1 MADSLPI
8 VLAIDQGSG
17 STKALAIDVEGR
29 VLGQSEVKIT
39 TTFPQTGWVEQD
51 PEEIWQSVVKASK
64 EITMNHKISAVGLS
78 IQRESVLFWD
88 RKTSK
93 ALTSV
98 ITWQDRRA
106 SDLAEKQREN
116 AAQVQDISGLQLD
129 PMFSALK
136 AQWLFENNHFG
147 DTDICIGTIDSW
159 IAFKLGAGHIVE
171 AGSASRTQL
180 LDIQSGQWSP
190 ALLAIFNIDKSQ
202 LPRVCASD
210 EKHICT
216 NMDQLG
222 LSNDVPL
229 SGIMGD
235 SHAAL
240 FAHQGWKAGNFKATF
255 GTGTSLMGLT
265 ESKPQT
271 IAWQVNGEITRA
283 AEANILSTGSTL
295 VWLAELLE
303 TTPDELAKLAP
314 ESTQQVEIVPAFNGL
329 GAPWWDREA
338 TGTIAGLTRG
348 SSRADLAAAALRSTA
363 AQIND
368 VLEDFAKSNIQITS
382 LYADGGGAR
391 NKFLMQ
397 MLADLSGK
405 KIRSSQLLELSAFGV
420 AMVAA
425 LGAGAVTIAE
435 IEKIE
440 LKYDEYL
447 PQVTEPER
455 HERLKTWRKAL
466 AASRMKTQ

>member
-1 MADSLPI
+1 MADNAPI

-17 STKALAIDVEGR
+17 STKALAIDIKGH
-29 VLGQSEVKIT
+29 VLAQAEVKIA
-39 TTFPQTGWVEQD
+39 TTFPQSGWVEQD
-51 PEEIWQSVVKASK
+51 PEEIWQSVVTASK
-64 EITMNHKISAVGLS
+64 EIIHLHKISAVGLS
-78 IQRESVLFWD
+78 IQRESVLLWD
-88 RKTSK
+88 AKTGK
-93 ALTSV
+93 ALTNV

-106 SDLAEKQREN
+106 SDLAEKQVKN
-116 AAQVQDISGLQLD
+116 AEKVRSISGLELD

-136 AQWLFENNHFG
+136 AQWLFENNTF
-147 DTDICIGTIDSW
+147 DSKAICIGTIDSW

-171 AGSASRTQL
+171 TGSASRTQL
-180 LDIQSGQWSP
+180 LDLQSGQWSTE
-190 ALLAIFNIDKSQ
+190 LLSIFNIDQSQ

-216 NMDQLG
+216 NMQALG
-222 LSNDVPL
+222 LTNDVPL

-295 VWLAELLE
+295 VWLAALLG
-303 TTPDELAKLAP
+303 TTPDELAQLAP

-338 TGTIAGLTRG
+338 TGIIAGLTRG

-391 NKFLMQ
+391 NKYLMQ
-397 MLADLSGK
+397 MLADLTGK
-405 KIRSSQLLELSAFGV
+405 KIKSSQLLELSAFGA

-425 LGAGAVTIAE
+425 LGAGLTTLAD

-447 PQVTEPER
+447 PKISEPER
-455 HERLKTWRKAL
+455 QERLKTWRKAL

>member
-1 MADSLPI
+1 MADNAPI

-17 STKALAIDVEGR
+17 STKALAIDIKGY
-29 VLGQSEVKIT
+29 VLAQAEVKIA
-39 TTFPQTGWVEQD
+39 TTFPQSGWVEQD
-51 PEEIWQSVVKASK
+51 PEEIWQSVVTASK
-64 EITMNHKISAVGLS
+64 EITHLHKVSAVGLS
-78 IQRESVLFWD
+78 IQRESVLLWD
-88 RKTSK
+88 AKTGK
-93 ALTSV
+93 ALTNV

-106 SDLAEKQREN
+106 SDLAEKQGKN
-116 AAQVQDISGLQLD
+116 AEKVKSISGLELD

-136 AQWLFENNHFG
+136 AQWLFENNTF
-147 DTDICIGTIDSW
+147 DSKAIFIGTIDSW

-171 AGSASRTQL
+171 TGSASRTQL
-180 LDIQSGQWSP
+180 LDLQSGQWSTE
-190 ALLAIFNIDKSQ
+190 LLSIFNIDQSQ

-216 NMDQLG
+216 NMQALG
-222 LSNDVPL
+222 LTNDVPL

-295 VWLAELLE
+295 VWLAELLG
-303 TTPDELAKLAP
+303 TTPDELAQLAP

-338 TGTIAGLTRG
+338 TGIIAGLTRG

-391 NKFLMQ
+391 NKYLMQ
-397 MLADLSGK
+397 MLADLTGK
-405 KIRSSQLLELSAFGV
+405 KIKSSQLLELSAFGA

-425 LGAGAVTIAE
+425 LGAGLTTLTD

-447 PQVTEPER
+447 PKIAEPER
-455 HERLKTWRKAL
+455 QERLKTWRKAL

>member
-1 MADSLPI
+1 MENNSPI
-8 VLAIDQGSG
+8 ILAIDQGSG
-17 STKALAIDVEGR
+17 STKALAINLNGE
-29 VLGQSEVKIT
+29 VLAQSEVKIAT
-39 TTFPQTGWVEQD
+39 SFPQPGWVEQD
-51 PEEIWQSVVKASK
+51 PEEIWQSVVTASN
-64 EITMNHKISAVGLS
+64 EITKSHKISALGLS

-88 RKTSK
+88 RTTGK
-93 ALTSV
+93 ALSKV

-106 SDLAEKQREN
+106 SELAEKQMKN
-116 AAQVQDISGLQLD
+116 AAKVKAISGLELD

-136 AQWLFENNHFG
+136 AQWVLENSDFNKS
-147 DTDICIGTIDSW
+147 DICIGTIDSW

-180 LDIQSGQWSP
+180 LDIQSGNWSTE
-190 ALLAIFNIDKSQ
+190 LLSIFGITADQ

-216 NMDQLG
+216 NMQALG
-222 LSNDVPL
+222 LTNEVPL

-240 FAHQGWKAGNFKATF
+240 FAHKGWKAGVFKATF

-265 ESKPQT
+265 ETSPQT
-271 IAWQVNGEITRA
+271 IAWSIDNKITRA

-295 VWLAELLE
+295 VWLAELLG

-314 ESTQQVEIVPAFNGL
+314 ESKQVVELVPAFNGL

-338 TGTIAGLTRG
+338 TGIIAGLTRG
-348 SSRADLAAAALRSTA
+348 STRADLAAAALRSTA

-368 VLEDFAKSNIQITS
+368 VIEDFAKSNIEIDS

-391 NKFLMQ
+391 NEYLMQ

-405 KIRSSQLLELSAFGV
+405 RIRSSQLLELSAFGA

-425 LGAGAVTIAE
+425 LGAGLATISD

-440 LKYDEYL
+440 LKYSEYT
-447 PQVTEPER
+447 PTISESER
-455 HERLKTWRKAL
+455 QIRLKTWRKAVQQ
-466 AASRMKTQ
+466 SRLNMN

>member
-1 MADSLPI
+1 MENNSPI
-8 VLAIDQGSG
+8 ILAIDQGSG
-17 STKALAIDVEGR
+17 STKALAINLNGE
-29 VLGQSEVKIT
+29 VLAQSEVKIAT
-39 TTFPQTGWVEQD
+39 SFPQPGWVEQD
-51 PEEIWQSVVKASK
+51 PEEIWQSVVTASK
-64 EITMNHKISAVGLS
+64 EISESHRISAVGLS

-88 RKTSK
+88 RTTGK
-93 ALTSV
+93 ALSKV

-106 SDLAEKQREN
+106 SELAEKQAKN
-116 AAQVQDISGLQLD
+116 AAKVKAISGLELD

-136 AQWLFENNHFG
+136 AQWLLENNNFNKS
-147 DTDICIGTIDSW
+147 DICIGTIDSW

-171 AGSASRTQL
+171 VGSASRTQL
-180 LDIQSGQWSP
+180 LDIQSGNWSP
-190 ALLAIFNIDKSQ
+190 ELLSIFGITADQ
-202 LPRVCASD
+202 LPQVCASD

-216 NMDQLG
+216 NMQALG
-222 LSNDVPL
+222 LTNEVPL

-240 FAHQGWKAGNFKATF
+240 FAHKGWKAGIFKATF

-265 ESKPQT
+265 ETNPQT
-271 IAWQVNGEITRA
+271 IAWSIDNKFTRA

-295 VWLAELLE
+295 VWLSELLG

-314 ESTQQVEIVPAFNGL
+314 ESTEQVEIVPAFNGL

-338 TGTIAGLTRG
+338 TGIIAGLTRG
-348 SSRADLAAAALRSTA
+348 STRADLAAAALRSTA

-368 VLEDFAKSNIQITS
+368 VIEDFAKSNIEIDS

-391 NKFLMQ
+391 NQYLMQ
-397 MLADLSGK
+397 LLADLSGK
-405 KIRSSQLLELSAFGV
+405 KIRSSQLLELSAFGA

-425 LGAGAVTIAE
+425 LGAGLVTISD

-440 LKYDEYL
+440 LKYSDYTPAISES
-447 PQVTEPER
+447 ER
-455 HERLKTWRKAL
+455 QIRLKTWRKAVHQ
-466 AASRMKTQ
+466 SRLKMN

>member
-1 MADSLPI
+1 MENNSPI
-8 VLAIDQGSG
+8 ILAIDQGSG
-17 STKALAIDVEGR
+17 STKALAINLKGE
-29 VLGQSEVKIT
+29 VLAQSEVKIAT
-39 TTFPQTGWVEQD
+39 SFPQPGWVEQD
-51 PEEIWQSVVKASK
+51 PEEIWQSVVTASK
-64 EITMNHKISAVGLS
+64 EITKSHKISALGLS

-88 RKTSK
+88 RTSGN
-93 ALTSV
+93 ALSKV

-106 SDLAEKQREN
+106 SELAEKQAKN
-116 AAQVQDISGLQLD
+116 AVKVKAISGLELD

-136 AQWLFENNHFG
+136 AQWLLENNNFNKS
-147 DTDICIGTIDSW
+147 DICIGTIDSW
-159 IAFKLGAGHIVE
+159 IAFKIGAGHIVE
-171 AGSASRTQL
+171 VGSASRTQL
-180 LDIQSGQWSP
+180 LDIQSGNWSP
-190 ALLAIFNIDKSQ
+190 ELLSIFGITADQ

-216 NMDQLG
+216 NMQALG
-222 LSNDVPL
+222 LTNEVPL

-240 FAHQGWKAGNFKATF
+240 FAHKGWKAGIFKATF

-265 ESKPQT
+265 ETNPQT
-271 IAWQVNGEITRA
+271 IAWSIDNKFTRA

-295 VWLAELLE
+295 VWLSELLG

-314 ESTQQVEIVPAFNGL
+314 ESTEQVEIVPAFNGL

-338 TGTIAGLTRG
+338 TGIIAGLTRG
-348 SSRADLAAAALRSTA
+348 STRADLAAAALRSTA

-368 VLEDFAKSNIQITS
+368 VIEDFAKSNIEIDS

-391 NKFLMQ
+391 NQYLMQ
-397 MLADLSGK
+397 LLADLSGK
-405 KIRSSQLLELSAFGV
+405 KIRSSQLLELSAFGA

-425 LGAGAVTIAE
+425 LGAGLVTVSD

-440 LKYDEYL
+440 LKYSDYTPAISES
-447 PQVTEPER
+447 ER
-455 HERLKTWRKAL
+455 QIRLKTWRKAVHQ
-466 AASRMKTQ
+466 SRLKMN

>member
-1 MADSLPI
+1 MENSSPI
-8 VLAIDQGSG
+8 ILAIDQGSG
-17 STKALAIDVEGR
+17 STKVLAINLNGE
-29 VLGQSEVKIT
+29 VLAQFDVKIA
-39 TTFPQTGWVEQD
+39 TTFPQPGWVEQD
-51 PEEIWQSVVKASK
+51 PEEIWQSVITASK
-64 EITMNHKISAVGLS
+64 EITKAHEISAVGLS
-78 IQRESVLFWD
+78 IQRESVLLWD
-88 RKTSK
+88 RQTGK
-93 ALTSV
+93 ALSKI

-106 SDLAEKQREN
+106 SEIAAKQAKN
-116 AAQVQDISGLQLD
+116 AAQVKAISGLELD

-136 AQWLFENNHFG
+136 AQWLLENQNF
-147 DTDICIGTIDSW
+147 TEDICIGTIDSW
-159 IAFKLGAGHIVE
+159 IAFKLGAGHIIE
-171 AGSASRTQL
+171 SGSASRTQL
-180 LDIQSGQWSP
+180 LDIKTGQWSQE
-190 ALLAIFNIDKSQ
+190 LLDLFMVDIKT
-202 LPRVCASD
+202 LPRVTSSD
-210 EKHICT
+210 EKHFCT
-216 NMDQLG
+216 NMQALG
-222 LSNDVPL
+222 LTNDVPL

-240 FAHQGWKAGNFKATF
+240 FAHKGWISGNFKATF

-265 ESKPQT
+265 ETDPQT
-271 IAWQVNGEITRA
+271 IAWSVGGELTRA

-295 VWLAELLE
+295 VWLAELLD

-338 TGTIAGLTRG
+338 TGIIAGLTRG

-368 VLEDFAKSNIQITS
+368 VLEDFAKSGIKIDS

-391 NKFLMQ
+391 NQYLMQ

-405 KIRSSQLLELSAFGV
+405 KIKSSQLLELSAFGA

-425 LGAGAVTIAE
+425 LGAGLATLSD

-447 PQVTEPER
+447 PRIAEPER
-455 HERLKTWRKAL
+455 QERLKTWRKAL
-466 AASRMKTQ
+466 LAARGKN